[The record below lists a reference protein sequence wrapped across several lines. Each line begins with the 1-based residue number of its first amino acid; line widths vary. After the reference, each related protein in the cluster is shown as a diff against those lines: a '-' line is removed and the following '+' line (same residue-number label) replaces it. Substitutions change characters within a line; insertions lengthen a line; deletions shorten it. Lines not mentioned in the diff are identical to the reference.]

1 MKKIFFYSGLVIV
14 LFFIIIYYLYN
25 IMNNKPVYAIAVF
38 NDDIKGNV
46 RFTEDLEN
54 NIIKIDLHPWRF
66 KIAPLCQIKKVYPLQ
81 ECVNFG
87 YGISSKIPEVLG

>member
-54 NIIKIDLHPWRF
+54 NIIKIDLHP
-66 KIAPLCQIKKVYPLQ
+66 
-81 ECVNFG
+81 
-87 YGISSKIPEVLG
+87 